1 LPAHPELHPNSH
13 GDRDLDRR
21 HLVAKMELADFAITQ
36 FFFRTSDYLT
46 LVEDLDA
53 RGMYKPV
60 IAGIMPITSLSG
72 VKRMAQL
79 SGCEVPPEV
88 VARVEAVADDPDDV
102 RRVGVEL
109 ATELCRD
116 LLDND
121 VPGLHFY
128 TLNRSTATREIY
140 RNLGLEPA

>member
-1 LPAHPELHPNSH
+1 
-13 GDRDLDRR
+13 
-21 HLVAKMELADFAITQ
+21 MELADFAITQ

-46 LVEDLDA
+46 LIDDLA
-53 RGMYKPV
+53 RRGMHKPV
-60 IAGIMPITSLSG
+60 IAGIMPITSLAL
-72 VKRMAQL
+72 VQRMAQL

-88 VARVEAVADDPDDV
+88 VARVEAVAEDPEDV

-116 LLDND
+116 LLDQG

-128 TLNRSTATREIY
+128 TLNRSTATRDIY
-140 RNLGLEPA
+140 TNLGLVPSPAG